1 MSMVGRLTTSARV
14 EQLMFNR
21 MKFNSSVSAAARTY
35 RHEADLKQRLPSD
48 Q

>member
-21 MKFNSSVSAAARTY
+21 MKFSSSVSAAARTC
-35 RHEADLKQRLPSD
+35 RQVADLSQCLPSTW
-48 Q
+48 